1 MDNEDK
7 KAYIYCDNKGVLQ
20 KAGDIE
26 GLFSKAFLKVTLKD
40 TVLKM
45 EPVDNAGTIDQE
57 TIYFK
62 NTDNGFYNPQ
72 FLIFILSYLQS
83 KNIHGIALTKI
94 GNEYIDTKSSDE
106 QLRKI
111 LGDDLDESDSIK
123 PAKDY
128 NNALDMIA
136 ESPLYNPER
145 IINENKEYQEIMKMA
160 SSIYK
165 NICEKCDP
173 EIYSNLDALTAAYE
187 EELLPIIYRIAFKQ
201 GYLVASEIYQNL
213 YNNHNKDLKDFEFED
228 ITDDEWF

>member
-1 MDNEDK
+1 MGNEDNI
-7 KAYIYCDNKGVLQ
+7 AYIYCDNKGVLQ
-20 KAGDIE
+20 KAGDID
-26 GLFSKAFLKVTLKD
+26 GIFSKTFVKVTLKD

-45 EPVDNAGTIDQE
+45 EPVDNLGTFDRE
-57 TIYFK
+57 TVYFK

-83 KNIHGIALTKI
+83 KNTHGIALTKI
-94 GNEYIDTKSSDE
+94 GNEYIDTKCSDE
-106 QLRKI
+106 LLRKI
-111 LGDDLDESDSIK
+111 FGDDFDKSDFVK

-160 SSIYK
+160 SSLYK

-187 EELLPIIYRIAFKQ
+187 EELLPIIYKIAFKQ
-201 GYLVASEIYQNL
+201 GYLVASEIYKNL
-213 YNNHNKDLKDFEFED
+213 YNHNKDLKDFEFTEIED
-228 ITDDEWF
+228 DWF

>member
-1 MDNEDK
+1 MDTEDK

-45 EPVDNAGTIDQE
+45 ELVDNAGTIDQE

-62 NTDNGFYNPQ
+62 NTDNGFYNPL

-106 QLRKI
+106 QLRTVF
-111 LGDDLDESDSIK
+111 GDDLDSADFVK
-123 PAKDY
+123 TAKDY
-128 NNALDMIA
+128 SNALDMIA

-145 IINENKEYQEIMKMA
+145 IINENKEYKEIMKMA
-160 SSIYK
+160 SSLYK

-173 EIYSNLDALTAAYE
+173 EIYSKLDALTAAYE
-187 EELLPIIYRIAFKQ
+187 EDLLPIVYRIAFKQ
-201 GYLVASEIYQNL
+201 GYLVAAEIYKNL
-213 YNNHNKDLKDFEFED
+213 YDNRNEDFEVFEFD
-228 ITDDEWF
+228 EDDDEWF